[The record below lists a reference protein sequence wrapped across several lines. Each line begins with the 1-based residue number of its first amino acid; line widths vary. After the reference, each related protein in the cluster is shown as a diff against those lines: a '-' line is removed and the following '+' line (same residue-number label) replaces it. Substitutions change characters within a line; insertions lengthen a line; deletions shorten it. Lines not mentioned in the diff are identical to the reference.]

1 LRGNVHIIEEYLA
14 LIDRTVHLA
23 HVAAVSTS
31 ILDGNHPP
39 VVIPFPEDLTYVHD
53 ELQSVFL
60 AQRTFFLSKMK
71 RRKAFMN
78 EYYH

>member
-1 LRGNVHIIEEYLA
+1 V
-14 LIDRTVHLA
+14 LIDRTAHLA
-23 HVAAVSTS
+23 HVDAVSAS
-31 ILDGNHPP
+31 ILAGNQSP
-39 VVIPFPEDLTYVHD
+39 VVIPLSEDLTYVHD

-71 RRKAFMN
+71 RRKTCMT